1 MYYTVSD
8 IGVEYE
14 TGEEIIGT
22 VEAENETDAIIKALK
37 NISPAMEVFITDA
50 INQNVEDFNKYI
62 MADLKASPN

>member
-8 IGVEYE
+8 IGIEYE

-37 NISPAMEVFITDA
+37 NISPSMEVFITDA
-50 INQNVEDFNKYI
+50 VNQSVDDFNKYI
-62 MADLKASPN
+62 LAAYKAKPN